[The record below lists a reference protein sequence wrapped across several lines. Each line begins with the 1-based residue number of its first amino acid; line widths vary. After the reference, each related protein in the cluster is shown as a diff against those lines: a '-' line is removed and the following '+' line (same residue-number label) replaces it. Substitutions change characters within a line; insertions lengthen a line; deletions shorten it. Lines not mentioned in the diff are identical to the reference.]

1 MQHLLLILL
10 FVFLLL
16 LLILLLLPIRLL
28 LLILRLLRGLLLK
41 LLFELLPLLHQ
52 LLILLHQLLILR
64 LFTRSGASRRWRRWR
79 WQCRQL
85 ILRHPIS
92 RYRLLSARAIGRR
105 GAAIHPG
112 AATQQS
118 EEGDSQNAPAQ
129 LAETSRGLCNGWHR
143 AACCRGCTIFIA
155 RSLNQ
160 YHVTQGQHPTLSLLN
175 RSSIRRPDMA
185 SAARRVDNGFA
196 YANQARALSY

>member
-16 LLILLLLPIRLL
+16 LLILLLLSIRLL
-28 LLILRLLRGLLLK
+28 LLILRLRRWLLLK

-64 LFTRSGASRRWRRWR
+64 LFARGGASRRWWRWR
-79 WQCRQL
+79 RQCRQL
-85 ILRHPIS
+85 ILRHAIS
-92 RYRLLSARAIGRR
+92 RYRLLGTRAMERR

-118 EEGDSQNAPAQ
+118 EDGDS
-129 LAETSRGLCNGWHR
+129 
-143 AACCRGCTIFIA
+143 
-155 RSLNQ
+155 
-160 YHVTQGQHPTLSLLN
+160 
-175 RSSIRRPDMA
+175 
-185 SAARRVDNGFA
+185 
-196 YANQARALSY
+196 